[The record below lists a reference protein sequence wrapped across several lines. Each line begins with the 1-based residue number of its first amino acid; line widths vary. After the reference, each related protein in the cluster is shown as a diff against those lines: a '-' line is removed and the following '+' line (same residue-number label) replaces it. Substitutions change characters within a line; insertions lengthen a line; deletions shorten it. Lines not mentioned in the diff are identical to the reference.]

1 MKYIIDTKE
10 VKTCT
15 TCIALDS
22 DSYDYRCKLLGN
34 KVLNNE
40 CVRVK
45 PVDCPLVKYNV
56 TPQL

>member
-45 PVDCPLVKYNV
+45 PGDCPLVKYNG
-56 TPQL
+56 